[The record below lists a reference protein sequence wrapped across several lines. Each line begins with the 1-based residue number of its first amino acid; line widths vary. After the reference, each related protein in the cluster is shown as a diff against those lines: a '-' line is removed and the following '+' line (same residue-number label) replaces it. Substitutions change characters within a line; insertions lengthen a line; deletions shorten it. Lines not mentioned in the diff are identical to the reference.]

1 MSRAADRNRFQKDA
15 EAKYLTSSRMDFSV
29 GTANVTTPKEAVSK
43 IREAQTTHKKSVPVL
58 IMRNGSTM
66 YLALQIT

>member
-29 GTANVTTPKEAVSK
+29 GTGRRRTQQRR
-43 IREAQTTHKKSVPVL
+43 I
-58 IMRNGSTM
+58 
-66 YLALQIT
+66 LQYPIATRFYWPIGHS